1 MKIPRFQI
9 SPSNWSSQRDRRHD
23 DLNVDGEVLSIQVA
37 SWHCA
42 PDICKDM
49 SSKSCHLSCSRF
61 SAPKKNTADREFF
74 WQKIQTTCR
83 VDSWTAITSPFNPS
97 KIQHQILQSGRFRK
111 SAACWFFL
119 GWKRDKALSFAL
131 QPLQPRYWNVYS
143 SQAIG
148 MANSN
153 NAVTMWAFW
162 SICLL
167 YFASRNKRQNSMS
180 MSNQHQHHLVRPVPS
195 IIRLSWV
202 SWRSSIFEL
211 LEPVSPHVFNS
222 IYWQVQ

>member
-74 WQKIQTTCR
+74 DKKSKRLAGLIPGLRSPALSILQKSSIKF
-83 VDSWTAITSPFNPS
+83 FNPGVS
-97 KIQHQILQSGRFRK
+97 ESLLHVG
-111 SAACWFFL
+111 FF
-119 GWKRDKALSFAL
+119 WAE
-131 QPLQPRYWNVYS
+131 
-143 SQAIG
+143 
-148 MANSN
+148 
-153 NAVTMWAFW
+153 NATRL
-162 SICLL
+162 CLL
-167 YFASRNKRQNSMS
+167 PCSHFSRVTEMS
-180 MSNQHQHHLVRPVPS
+180 TVRRP
-195 IIRLSWV
+195 
-202 SWRSSIFEL
+202 
-211 LEPVSPHVFNS
+211 
-222 IYWQVQ
+222 

>member
-1 MKIPRFQI
+1 MKIPRENQK
-9 SPSNWSSQRDRRHD
+9 PSNWSSQRDRRHD

-49 SSKSCHLSCSRF
+49 SSKSCHLSQL
-61 SAPKKNTADREFF
+61 PKPKTLLRIFDKKKRLAGLIPRLRSPALSIL
-74 WQKIQTTCR
+74 QKSSIKF
-83 VDSWTAITSPFNPS
+83 FNPGVS
-97 KIQHQILQSGRFRK
+97 ESLLHVGV
-111 SAACWFFL
+111 FF
-119 GWKRDKALSFAL
+119 GWKRDKALHFAL

-153 NAVTMWAFW
+153 NAVTMWAFLEHLPFVPL
-162 SICLL
+162 SGN
-167 YFASRNKRQNSMS
+167 NKQNC

-195 IIRLSWV
+195 IIHLSWV
-202 SWRSSIFEL
+202 RLTSSIFEL
-211 LEPVSPHVFNS
+211 LGRVSPHAFNS